1 MAKPDVETDPTE
13 ADYRAGRFLSAT
25 RRLRSID
32 RRSPLQEVLFAE
44 CLEACG
50 SLDEAWSR
58 GKAIVENVG
67 LPEGIRARAERV
79 LAEIHGENSDLDAA
93 DHLYRKARQTLRRI
107 GSAEHACETG
117 IHYFRFLLNRR
128 SGNEIEQLAAEL
140 EREVTT
146 IGSRRLLCMYHL
158 ASASYHGSALRI
170 VLAKAHAGLA
180 ESHLRAERN
189 CWLEAFLRIAQS
201 AVCYQESDFSAAIDR
216 AISATKPAE
225 EAGHLWSQAAA
236 AANCAFLF
244 LRTGHRNEAARWLG
258 RSDELCVTFPIIRI
272 GNLDT
277 AGQLALL
284 EGDDSACRNIA
295 AGLNAPEA
303 RRVLEKSWYAQVI
316 THTRIRLHRF
326 LREWPSAEAAASQG
340 LVLAKVRAD
349 LDATVLFSACRAEAL
364 AALNRSDE
372 AIADLARAL
381 GSVSHATLP
390 TLCELDRVMAVVLAG
405 LGERALASSC
415 LRRATLLAE
424 QIGDAVL
431 IAETGRTVLPE
442 VKTADVSDSAYQW
455 VLRLFHLVSSIRQPA
470 VLSELITDELMRP
483 VVASCEIV
491 QASADDE
498 PGPPLR
504 IEPQPGPLPLLGASL
519 LKASVRAIAGSQPQ
533 PANAAPQLRE
543 MRGVTADKTS
553 AVLIAP
559 SMLRLLDTA
568 SRIAG
573 TNITVLITGE
583 TGTGKEVVA
592 RFIHDAS
599 DRKGGRFIA
608 VNCSALPRDLIE
620 SQMFGHRRGA
630 FTGAAES
637 FEGVVKGAEGGTLFL
652 DEVGDLPLELQPK
665 FLRFLEM
672 GEILPLGS
680 NQPVRVNVRV
690 VAATN
695 ANLVDLVAQG
705 RFRSDLY
712 YRLNGVHFALP
723 PLRSR
728 REEIPAFAR
737 HLLDRFAAEFG
748 KGSLTLTREALE
760 HLLVYDWPG
769 NLRQLASELRRVAAL
784 AEKDSGITP
793 DLLSAEITAIP
804 PIAAPGQYTE
814 QTISVPMDQ
823 RLSTAVQTI
832 ERTMI
837 ARALERSDGR
847 LDDAARLLG
856 ISRKG
861 LFLKRRRY
869 RIGTTR
875 TDN

>member
-1 MAKPDVETDPTE
+1 M
-13 ADYRAGRFLSAT
+13 
-25 RRLRSID
+25 
-32 RRSPLQEVLFAE
+32 
-44 CLEACG
+44 
-50 SLDEAWSR
+50 
-58 GKAIVENVG
+58 
-67 LPEGIRARAERV
+67 
-79 LAEIHGENSDLDAA
+79 
-93 DHLYRKARQTLRRI
+93 
-107 GSAEHACETG
+107 
-117 IHYFRFLLNRR
+117 
-128 SGNEIEQLAAEL
+128 
-140 EREVTT
+140 
-146 IGSRRLLCMYHL
+146 
-158 ASASYHGSALRI
+158 
-170 VLAKAHAGLA
+170 
-180 ESHLRAERN
+180 
-189 CWLEAFLRIAQS
+189 
-201 AVCYQESDFSAAIDR
+201 
-216 AISATKPAE
+216 
-225 EAGHLWSQAAA
+225 
-236 AANCAFLF
+236 
-244 LRTGHRNEAARWLG
+244 
-258 RSDELCVTFPIIRI
+258 
-272 GNLDT
+272 
-277 AGQLALL
+277 
-284 EGDDSACRNIA
+284 
-295 AGLNAPEA
+295 
-303 RRVLEKSWYAQVI
+303 
-316 THTRIRLHRF
+316 
-326 LREWPSAEAAASQG
+326 
-340 LVLAKVRAD
+340 LAKVRAD

-372 AIADLARAL
+372 TIADLARAV

-442 VKTADVSDSAYQW
+442 MKTADVSDGAYQW

-470 VLSELITDELMRP
+470 ILSELITDQLLRP

-543 MRGVTADKTS
+543 MRGATADKTS
-553 AVLIAP
+553 AILIAP

-784 AEKDSGITP
+784 AEKDSDITP

-804 PIAAPGQYTE
+804 PIAAPGQYAE